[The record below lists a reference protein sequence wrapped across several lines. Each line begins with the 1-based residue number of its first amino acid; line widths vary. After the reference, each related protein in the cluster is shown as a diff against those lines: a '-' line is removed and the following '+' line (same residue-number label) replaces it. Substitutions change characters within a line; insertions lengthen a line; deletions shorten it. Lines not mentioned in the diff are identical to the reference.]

1 MRQIVLRVFLSCGLL
16 LLAGCGFQLR
26 GQVQLPPE
34 FSVVYVKS
42 MQPIGSPPGAVSRKL
57 QLLLASNDITLTTD
71 PAQAKAII
79 TILREEDGRRI
90 VATDRYNIKRQYF
103 LAYYVVYQVTLANGR
118 LLIPPEGLDAN
129 RTLLFDENEV
139 LGFENAQE
147 SLVDNMAD
155 DLAWQ
160 ILRRLQTVGP

>member
-1 MRQIVLRVFLSCGLL
+1 MRQIVLRVFLRCGLL
-16 LLAGCGFQLR
+16 LLVGCGFQLR

-34 FSVVYVKS
+34 FSVVYVKTQ
-42 MQPIGSPPGAVSRKL
+42 QPTGSPPGAVSRKL
-57 QLLLASNDITLTTD
+57 RLLLANNNVTLTTD

-79 TILREEDGRRI
+79 TILREDDGRR
-90 VATDRYNIKRQYF
+90 VMATDRYSIKREYF
-103 LAYYVVYQVTLANGR
+103 LAYAAVYQVTLADGR
-118 LLIPPEGLDAN
+118 LLIPPEGIDAS

-147 SLVDNMAD
+147 SLIDNMAD

-160 ILRRLQTVGP
+160 ILRRLQTVGS